1 MPYSIGWCE
10 TSVLNAWSC
19 NHGSANVLV
28 SRTFVGPNL
37 TPDME
42 TGLGKWTDSQIAA
55 AIRNGLRTLTRKTL
69 TDVD

>member
-1 MPYSIGWCE
+1 
-10 TSVLNAWSC
+10 
-19 NHGSANVLV
+19 
-28 SRTFVGPNL
+28 
-37 TPDME
+37 ME